1 MKLKAQLHIL
11 SREAVN
17 YGLAPVVME
26 EAVNPVLAA
35 MARQLKH
42 LQYYVVQNS
51 QGDWLLTTLAHRRQP
66 QQEKRVIYA
75 FATEKMALSAQKYV
89 SIMTIFY
96 SENIAEYTISSQWSN
111 EISLCLVKFRTKIPL
126 VE

>member
-11 SREAVN
+11 SRDAVN

-75 FATEKMALSAQKYV
+75 FATEKMAISAQNTPNSPLSTLLIPVTHLLFQLFALEKV
-89 SIMTIFY
+89 DSIIF
-96 SENIAEYTISSQWSN
+96 
-111 EISLCLVKFRTKIPL
+111 L
-126 VE
+126 

>member
-17 YGLAPVVME
+17 YGLATVVME

-35 MARQLKH
+35 FARQLKH

-51 QGDWLLTTLAHRRQP
+51 QGDWLLTTLAHRQPP
-66 QQEKRVIYA
+66 QQEKKGY
-75 FATEKMALSAQKYV
+75 
-89 SIMTIFY
+89 
-96 SENIAEYTISSQWSN
+96 
-111 EISLCLVKFRTKIPL
+111 LCLCYGKNGHICPKYC
-126 VE
+126 

>member
-11 SREAVN
+11 SRDAVN

-42 LQYYVVQNS
+42 LQDVC
-51 QGDWLLTTLAHRRQP
+51 G
-66 QQEKRVIYA
+66 
-75 FATEKMALSAQKYV
+75 
-89 SIMTIFY
+89 
-96 SENIAEYTISSQWSN
+96 AEW
-111 EISLCLVKFRTKIPL
+111 PG
-126 VE
+126 